1 MLQDYNHQSIKSCT
15 SVMIQPM
22 KKKKQKHTHSQKVVA
37 ILESI
42 NHILH
47 IATRF
52 LGFVNLF
59 DKQEQNVA

>member
-1 MLQDYNHQSIKSCT
+1 MYICHDPANEKEKT
-15 SVMIQPM
+15 
-22 KKKKQKHTHSQKVVA
+22 KKHTHSQKVVA